1 MSVVS
6 RIIRSVYLNA
16 VCRLDTSGDF
26 DFVLVEINS
35 PTNAYCPIDWSH
47 LPTWNKNLEWNVI
60 IITENSSVVLYTY
73 SHAAPALLQSIVHS
87 LARSISSALEIV
99 DQKCLIPFKT
109 SYIYY
114 FVEEDA

>member
-47 LPTWNKNLEWNVI
+47 LPT
-60 IITENSSVVLYTY
+60 
-73 SHAAPALLQSIVHS
+73 
-87 LARSISSALEIV
+87 
-99 DQKCLIPFKT
+99 
-109 SYIYY
+109 
-114 FVEEDA
+114 